1 MKTISVLCGL
11 ALTASMFGCNAPVE
25 SDSQGSDPEETTE
38 GETFTETV
46 VQLNEDGTQTVTTR
60 IIDQAEEDRQ
70 VALRDMTAA
79 VDAPDLPD
87 GVGHA
92 SSAIAT
98 KDAGCVGASFW
109 LYDQLNRTGNKICF
123 TGVGAVKLADYLDCN
138 PGQDPATCPTW
149 AQGVAHHSYWAGSS
163 WGHFQERFPNC
174 VNLAGYH
181 CPDFAPYQASE
192 FLSWCEA
199 FKPYINL
206 GDNTCIPPT
215 VSVDWQ
221 SPMTASG
228 YNFTP
233 GGSVKIQVLNSNGVS
248 LFSNM
253 FQNADASGNLQ
264 RNMGMGYKDGIQ
276 CTGNNC
282 GSCGET
288 IKMTDVTSGASAST
302 PSHVCYEPSKS

>member
-11 ALTASMFGCNAPVE
+11 GLSVSLFACNAPVE
-25 SDSQGSDPEETTE
+25 SESEGSEPEETTS

-46 VQLNEDGTQTVTTR
+46 VQLNDDGTQTITTR
-60 IIDQAEEDRQ
+60 VIDQAEEDRQ
-70 VALRDMTAA
+70 VALRDMTSAI
-79 VDAPDLPD
+79 DTSDLPD

-98 KDAGCVGASFW
+98 KDAGCAGASFW
-109 LYDQLNRTGNKICF
+109 LYDQNNRTGNKICF
-123 TGVGAVKLADYLDCN
+123 TGVGAVKLSDYPDCS

-174 VNLAGYH
+174 VNPDGYH
-181 CPDFAPYQASE
+181 CPDFGPYQISE

-199 FKPYINL
+199 FKGYINL
-206 GDNTCIPPT
+206 GDDSCVPPSVT
-215 VSVDWQ
+215 VDWQ

-233 GGSVKIQVLNSNGVS
+233 VGSVKIQVLSSNGSTVS
-248 LFSNM
+248 TVT
-253 FQNADASGNLQ
+253 QTADSKGNVQKSL
-264 RNMGMGYKDGIQ
+264 GMGYKDGIQ

-288 IKMTDVTSGASAST
+288 IKMTDVTSGVSAST